1 MAALSRPYFCLSL
14 ALALAC
20 GGGDAPRIADPASL
34 RHLPAGDAIGFVDA
48 YGAHAWLGLPFAA
61 PPTGSL
67 RWRAPQ
73 PAPRWDGV
81 REALRT
87 GEACPQYAS
96 PYAGAERG
104 ETGVIGSED
113 CLVLDV
119 WAPPFAADAVRAG
132 LPVMVWIHGG
142 GNSIGRAG
150 FYQGGNLAKTHGVV
164 VIAIQYRLGPLG
176 WFRHAALRE
185 GADALDASGN
195 YGTLD
200 LIRALEWV
208 QGNVAAFGGDPGN
221 VTIFGESAG
230 GTNVLSLLLASR
242 AEGLFHRAVL
252 QSAGFGMAA
261 PVQAEAFREDG
272 GWTQSANEIAAQ
284 LLVLEGAA
292 KDRAEARTRLAAM
305 APADV
310 AAWLRAKSPAEL
322 LAAYTERGQGMLF
335 FPSVVRDGA
344 VLPSEAPQAVLERG
358 AAHRVPVLL
367 GTNRDENKLFMAFDP
382 DLARWRLGILP
393 VPLDPDHYQAR
404 AEAQAHAWKSRG
416 VDEPARA
423 LTAAGNPAVYAYRWD
438 WDEEPALPWL
448 YDGGFVIGAA
458 HGLEI
463 PFVFGHWDLGPET
476 GSLFTRWNREGR
488 EALGAAMMSYWAEFA
503 HRGSPGRGRGGDLPE
518 WKAWDPAA
526 GAPKYA
532 VLDTPAGGGI
542 RMASETYT
550 MERVVADV
558 VADPRF
564 EDARE
569 RCSVLHALTRWD
581 DLSPGDY
588 AAAGGGLCRDYAL
601 DAYPW
606 TDVASATD

>member
-1 MAALSRPYFCLSL
+1 MATLSHRFLWL
-14 ALALAC
+14 AVPLAFAC
-20 GGGDAPRIADPASL
+20 AGGEAPRSADPASL
-34 RHLPAGDAIGFVDA
+34 RRLPAGDAIGFADA
-48 YGAHAWLGLPFAA
+48 YGAHAWLGLPFGA
-61 PPTGSL
+61 PPTGAL

-104 ETGVIGSED
+104 ETGVIGNED
-113 CLVLDV
+113 CLALDV
-119 WAPPFAADAVRAG
+119 WAPSFPPDAVPSD
-132 LPVMVWIHGG
+132 LPVLVWIHGG
-142 GNSIGRAG
+142 GHSIGRAG
-150 FYQGGNLAKTHGVV
+150 FYQGGNLAQTHGVV

-208 QGNVAAFGGDPGN
+208 RENVAGFGGDPGN
-221 VTIFGESAG
+221 VTVFGESAG
-230 GTNVLSLLLASR
+230 GTNVLSLLLAPQ
-242 AEGLFHRAVL
+242 AEGLFHRAIL
-252 QSAGFGMAA
+252 QSAGFGS
-261 PVQAEAFREDG
+261 AEPERGERFREEG
-272 GWTQSANEIAAQ
+272 GIPQSANEIAAQ

-292 KDRAEARTRLAAM
+292 KDRAEARARLAAM
-305 APADV
+305 PPAEV

-322 LAAYTERGQGMLF
+322 LAAYTERSQGMLF
-335 FPSVVRDGA
+335 FPSVFRDGV
-344 VLPSEAPQAVLERG
+344 VLPSEEPQAALERG

-382 DLARWRLGILP
+382 SLARWRLGILP
-393 VPLDPDHYQAR
+393 VPLDREHYQAR
-404 AEAQAHAWKSRG
+404 AEAQANAWKSRG

-423 LTAAGNPAVYAYRWD
+423 LVAAGNPDVYAYRWD
-438 WDEEPALPWL
+438 WDEEPVLPWL

-476 GSLFTRWNREGR
+476 GSLFTRWNRDGR
-488 EALGAAMMSYWAEFA
+488 EALAAAMMSYWAEFA
-503 HRGSPGRGRGGDLPE
+503 HRGSPARGRKGELPE
-518 WKAWDPAA
+518 WTAWNAA
-526 GAPKYA
+526 PGAPKYA
-532 VLDTPAGGGI
+532 LLDTPAGGGV

-550 MERVVADV
+550 LERVVAEV
-558 VADPRF
+558 VADPRL
-564 EDARE
+564 ESARE
-569 RCSVLHALTRWD
+569 RCSVLWALTRWE
-581 DLSPGDY
+581 DLSADDY
-588 AAAGGGLCRDYAL
+588 AAAGGGLCREYAL

-606 TDVASATD
+606 TDVAVATD